1 LSGREPSQGSP
12 QHPSQAETGKPV
24 ARMVSDEA
32 RDDAVVPFAVEPL
45 DVRGCIVRLGASIDH
60 ILTKHNYPTP
70 VARLVG
76 EACALTVLLA
86 TSLKIDGRFQ
96 LQTRSD
102 GPVGMLVVDF
112 DAPDRLR
119 ALARFD
125 AGTQAALPRTGD
137 LLGRGHLAVTV
148 EQSDGASRYQ
158 GIVAL
163 LGQGL
168 EGAARQYFDQS
179 AQIPTRVRLAVAE
192 SVTGAGVAWRA
203 GGVMT
208 QFLPRSPERW
218 VRADLDPGDAPDGR
232 RPEPALVDDAWREAE
247 ALLAT
252 IEDHELVDPALS
264 SERLL
269 YRLFHE
275 HGVKVFLP
283 QDVQDAC
290 RCSNE
295 RIKDMLDRF
304 TVQERRDMTGDD
316 GLIGVTCEFCSTYRA
331 FDPTDFES

>member
-1 LSGREPSQGSP
+1 MT
-12 QHPSQAETGKPV
+12 AEVSKGPV
-24 ARMVSDEA
+24 ARPVSDEA

-45 DVRGCIVRLGASIDH
+45 DVRGRVVRLGESIDH
-60 ILTKHNYPTP
+60 ILAKHNYPTP

-76 EACALTVLLA
+76 EACVLTVLLA
-86 TSLKIDGRFQ
+86 TSLKIEGRFQ
-96 LQTRSD
+96 LQTRGD
-102 GPVGMLVVDF
+102 GAIGMLVVDF

-125 AGTQAALPRTGD
+125 TEKLGALARTTDLIGT
-137 LLGRGHLAVTV
+137 GHLAVTV
-148 EQSDGASRYQ
+148 EQGNGTSRYQ
-158 GIVAL
+158 GIIAL
-163 LGQGL
+163 QGQGL
-168 EGAARQYFDQS
+168 QDAARQYFDQS

-192 SVTGAGVAWRA
+192 NVTAAGVKWRA

-208 QFLPRSPERW
+208 QFLPRSPERRI
-218 VRADLDPGDAPDGR
+218 RADLDPGDAPGGFKLGV
-232 RPEPALVDDAWREAE
+232 PSTDDAWIEAE

-252 IEDHELVDPALS
+252 IEDHELVDPAQS

-275 HGVKVFLP
+275 QGVKVFSP
-283 QDVQDAC
+283 QGVRDAC

-295 RIKDMLDRF
+295 RIEAMLHRF
-304 TVQERRDMTGDD
+304 TPRERHDMIGDD

-331 FDPTDFES
+331 FDPADFES

>member
-1 LSGREPSQGSP
+1 MTI
-12 QHPSQAETGKPV
+12 QASRGPV
-24 ARMVSDEA
+24 ARPVSDEA
-32 RDDAVVPFAVEPL
+32 RDDAVVPFAVEQL
-45 DVRGCIVRLGASIDH
+45 DVRGRVVRLGATIDH
-60 ILTKHNYPTP
+60 ILAKHGYPTP

-76 EACALTVLLA
+76 EACVLTVLLA
-86 TSLKIDGRFQ
+86 TSLKIEGRFQ
-96 LQTRSD
+96 LQTRGD
-102 GPVGMLVVDF
+102 GAIGMLVVDF
-112 DAPDRLR
+112 DTPDRLR

-125 AGTQAALPRTGD
+125 ADKLGARLRACD
-137 LLGRGHLAVTV
+137 LLGTGHLAVTV
-148 EQSDGASRYQ
+148 EQSDGTSRYQ

-163 LGQGL
+163 QGQGL
-168 EGAARQYFDQS
+168 EDAARQYFDQS

-192 SVTGAGVAWRA
+192 NVTGAGVQWRA

-208 QFLPRSPERW
+208 QFLPRSPERRY
-218 VRADLDPGDAPDGR
+218 RADLDPGDAPGGLTMAT
-232 RPEPALVDDAWREAE
+232 PPADDAWIEAE

-275 HGVKVFLP
+275 QGVTVFP
-283 QDVQDAC
+283 AQDVRDAC

-295 RIKDMLDRF
+295 RIEAMLRRF
-304 TVQERRDMTGDD
+304 TPLERRDMTGDD

-331 FDPTDFES
+331 FDPADFEA

>member
-1 LSGREPSQGSP
+1 MTI
-12 QHPSQAETGKPV
+12 QASRGPV
-24 ARMVSDEA
+24 ARPVSDEA

-45 DVRGCIVRLGASIDH
+45 DVRGRVVRLGATIDH
-60 ILTKHNYPTP
+60 ILAKHGYPTP

-76 EACALTVLLA
+76 EACVLTVLLA
-86 TSLKIDGRFQ
+86 TSLKIEGRFQ
-96 LQTRSD
+96 LQTRGD
-102 GPVGMLVVDF
+102 GAIGMLVVDF
-112 DAPDRLR
+112 DTPDRLR

-125 AGTQAALPRTGD
+125 ADKLGARLRACD
-137 LLGRGHLAVTV
+137 LLGTGHLAVTV
-148 EQSDGASRYQ
+148 EQSDGMSRYQ

-163 LGQGL
+163 QGQGL
-168 EGAARQYFDQS
+168 EDAARQYFDQS

-192 SVTGAGVAWRA
+192 NVTGAGVQWRA

-208 QFLPRSPERW
+208 QFLPRSPERRY
-218 VRADLDPGDAPDGR
+218 RADLDPGDAPGGLTMAT
-232 RPEPALVDDAWREAE
+232 PPADDAWIEAE

-275 HGVKVFLP
+275 QGVTVFP
-283 QDVQDAC
+283 AQDVRDAC

-295 RIKDMLDRF
+295 RIEEMLRRF
-304 TVQERRDMTGDD
+304 TPLERRDMTGDD

-331 FDPTDFES
+331 FDPADFKA

>member
-1 LSGREPSQGSP
+1 MTI
-12 QHPSQAETGKPV
+12 QASRGPV
-24 ARMVSDEA
+24 ARPVSDEA

-45 DVRGCIVRLGASIDH
+45 DVRGRVVRLGATIDH
-60 ILTKHNYPTP
+60 ILAKHGYPTP

-76 EACALTVLLA
+76 EACVLTVLLA
-86 TSLKIDGRFQ
+86 TSLKIEGRFQ
-96 LQTRSD
+96 LQTRGD
-102 GPVGMLVVDF
+102 GAIDMLVVDF
-112 DAPDRLR
+112 DTPDRLR

-125 AGTQAALPRTGD
+125 AEKLSARLRACD
-137 LLGRGHLAVTV
+137 LLGTGHLAVTV
-148 EQSDGASRYQ
+148 EQSDATSRYQ

-163 LGQGL
+163 QGQGL
-168 EGAARQYFDQS
+168 EDAARQYFDQS

-192 SVTGAGVAWRA
+192 NVTGAGVQWRA

-208 QFLPRSPERW
+208 QFLPRSPERRY
-218 VRADLDPGDAPDGR
+218 RADLDPGDVPGGLTMATP
-232 RPEPALVDDAWREAE
+232 PADDAWIEAE

-275 HGVKVFLP
+275 QGVTVFP
-283 QDVQDAC
+283 AQDVRDAC

-295 RIKDMLDRF
+295 RIEAMLRRF
-304 TVQERRDMTGDD
+304 TPLERRDMTGDD

-331 FDPTDFES
+331 FDPASFES

>member
-1 LSGREPSQGSP
+1 
-12 QHPSQAETGKPV
+12 V
-24 ARMVSDEA
+24 ARPVSDEA

-45 DVRGCIVRLGASIDH
+45 DVRGRVVRLGATIDH
-60 ILTKHNYPTP
+60 ILAKHGYPTP

-76 EACALTVLLA
+76 EACVLTVLLA
-86 TSLKIDGRFQ
+86 TSLKIEGRFQ
-96 LQTRSD
+96 LQTRGD
-102 GPVGMLVVDF
+102 GAIGMLVVDF
-112 DAPDRLR
+112 DTPDRLR

-125 AGTQAALPRTGD
+125 ADKLGARLRACD
-137 LLGRGHLAVTV
+137 LLGTGHLAVTV
-148 EQSDGASRYQ
+148 EQSDGTSRYQ
-158 GIVAL
+158 GIVSL
-163 LGQGL
+163 QGQGL
-168 EGAARQYFDQS
+168 EDAARQYFDQS

-192 SVTGAGVAWRA
+192 NVTGAGVQWRA

-208 QFLPRSPERW
+208 QFLPRSPERRY
-218 VRADLDPGDAPDGR
+218 RADLDPGDAPGGLTMAT
-232 RPEPALVDDAWREAE
+232 PPVDDAWIEAE

-275 HGVKVFLP
+275 QGVTVFP
-283 QDVQDAC
+283 AQDVRDAC

-295 RIKDMLDRF
+295 RIEAMLRRF
-304 TVQERRDMTGDD
+304 TPLERRDMTGDD

-331 FDPTDFES
+331 FDPASFES

>member
-1 LSGREPSQGSP
+1 MTI
-12 QHPSQAETGKPV
+12 QASRGPV
-24 ARMVSDEA
+24 ARPVSDEA

-45 DVRGCIVRLGASIDH
+45 DVRGRVVRLGATIDH
-60 ILTKHNYPTP
+60 ILAKHGYPTP

-76 EACALTVLLA
+76 EACVLTVLLA
-86 TSLKIDGRFQ
+86 TSLKIEGRFQ
-96 LQTRSD
+96 LQTRGD
-102 GPVGMLVVDF
+102 GAIGMLVVDF
-112 DAPDRLR
+112 DTPDRLR

-125 AGTQAALPRTGD
+125 ADKLGARLRACD
-137 LLGRGHLAVTV
+137 LLGTGHLAVTV
-148 EQSDGASRYQ
+148 EQSDATSRYQ

-163 LGQGL
+163 QGQGL
-168 EGAARQYFDQS
+168 EDAARQYFDQS

-192 SVTGAGVAWRA
+192 NVTGAGVQWRA

-208 QFLPRSPERW
+208 QFLPRSPERRY
-218 VRADLDPGDAPDGR
+218 RADLDPGDAPGGLTMAT
-232 RPEPALVDDAWREAE
+232 PPADDAWIEAE

-275 HGVKVFLP
+275 QGVTVFP
-283 QDVQDAC
+283 AQDVRDAC

-295 RIKDMLDRF
+295 RIEAMLRRF
-304 TVQERRDMTGDD
+304 TPLERRDMTGDD

-331 FDPTDFES
+331 FDPADFEA

>member
-1 LSGREPSQGSP
+1 MTI
-12 QHPSQAETGKPV
+12 QASRGPV
-24 ARMVSDEA
+24 ARPVSDEA

-45 DVRGCIVRLGASIDH
+45 DVRGRVVRLGATIDH
-60 ILTKHNYPTP
+60 ILAKHGYPTP

-76 EACALTVLLA
+76 EACVLTVLLA
-86 TSLKIDGRFQ
+86 TSLKIEGRFQ
-96 LQTRSD
+96 LQTRGD
-102 GPVGMLVVDF
+102 GAIGMLVVDF
-112 DAPDRLR
+112 DTPDRLR

-125 AGTQAALPRTGD
+125 AEKLSARLRACD
-137 LLGRGHLAVTV
+137 LLGTGHLAVTV
-148 EQSDGASRYQ
+148 EQSDATSRYQ

-163 LGQGL
+163 QGQGL
-168 EGAARQYFDQS
+168 EDAARQYFDQS

-192 SVTGAGVAWRA
+192 NVTGAGVQWRA

-208 QFLPRSPERW
+208 QFLPRSPERRY
-218 VRADLDPGDAPDGR
+218 RADLDPGDAPGGLTMAT
-232 RPEPALVDDAWREAE
+232 PPADDAWIEAE

-275 HGVKVFLP
+275 QGVTVFP
-283 QDVQDAC
+283 AQDVRDAC

-295 RIKDMLDRF
+295 RIEAMLRRF
-304 TVQERRDMTGDD
+304 TPLERRDMTGDD

-331 FDPTDFES
+331 FDPADFEA

>member
-1 LSGREPSQGSP
+1 MTAPTS
-12 QHPSQAETGKPV
+12 SQASSRAESGGAF
-24 ARMVSDEA
+24 ARPVSDEA
-32 RDDAVVPFAVEPL
+32 RDDVVVPFAVEPL
-45 DVRGCIVRLGASIDH
+45 DVRGRVVRLGASLDH
-60 ILTKHNYPTP
+60 ILAKHGYPTP

-76 EACALTVLLA
+76 EACVLTVLLA
-86 TSLKIDGRFQ
+86 TSLEIEGRFQ
-96 LQTRSD
+96 LQTRGD
-102 GPVGMLVVDF
+102 GAIGMLVVDF

-125 AGTQAALPRTGD
+125 AEKLVPLTRTTDLIGT
-137 LLGRGHLAVTV
+137 GHLAVTV
-148 EQSDGASRYQ
+148 EQGNGTARYQ

-163 LGQGL
+163 KGQGL
-168 EGAARQYFDQS
+168 EDAAQQYFDQS

-192 SVTGAGVAWRA
+192 SVTGAGMKWRA

-208 QFLPRSPERW
+208 QFLPRSPERRI
-218 VRADLDPGDAPDGR
+218 RADLDPGDAPGGLKLAT
-232 RPEPALVDDAWREAE
+232 PPAADAWIEAE

-252 IEDHELVDPALS
+252 IEDHELVDPAVS

-275 HGVKVFLP
+275 QGVKVFP
-283 QDVQDAC
+283 AQGVHDAC

-295 RIKDMLDRF
+295 RIKAMLDRF
-304 TVQERRDMTGDD
+304 TPRERRDMTGDN

-331 FDPTDFES
+331 FDPADFEP

>member
-1 LSGREPSQGSP
+1 MTI
-12 QHPSQAETGKPV
+12 QASRGPV
-24 ARMVSDEA
+24 ARPVSDEA
-32 RDDAVVPFAVEPL
+32 RDDAVVPFAVEQL
-45 DVRGCIVRLGASIDH
+45 DVRGRVVRLGATIDH
-60 ILTKHNYPTP
+60 ILAKHGYPTP

-76 EACALTVLLA
+76 EACVLTVLLA
-86 TSLKIDGRFQ
+86 TSLKIEGRFQ
-96 LQTRSD
+96 LQTRGD
-102 GPVGMLVVDF
+102 GAIGMLVVDF
-112 DAPDRLR
+112 DTPDRVR

-125 AGTQAALPRTGD
+125 ADKLGARLRACD
-137 LLGRGHLAVTV
+137 LLGTGHLAVTV
-148 EQSDGASRYQ
+148 EQSDGTSRYQ

-163 LGQGL
+163 QGQGL
-168 EGAARQYFDQS
+168 EDAARQYFDQS

-192 SVTGAGVAWRA
+192 NVTGAGVQWRA

-208 QFLPRSPERW
+208 QFLPRSPERRY
-218 VRADLDPGDAPDGR
+218 RADLDPGDAPGGLTMAT
-232 RPEPALVDDAWREAE
+232 PPADDAWIEAE

-275 HGVKVFLP
+275 QGVTVFP
-283 QDVQDAC
+283 AQDVRDAC

-295 RIKDMLDRF
+295 RIEAMLRRF
-304 TVQERRDMTGDD
+304 TPLERRDMTGDD

-331 FDPTDFES
+331 FDPADFEA

>member
-1 LSGREPSQGSP
+1 MTI
-12 QHPSQAETGKPV
+12 QASRGPV
-24 ARMVSDEA
+24 ARPVSDEA

-45 DVRGCIVRLGASIDH
+45 DVRGRVVRLGATIDH
-60 ILTKHNYPTP
+60 ILAKHGYPTP

-76 EACALTVLLA
+76 EACVLTVLLA
-86 TSLKIDGRFQ
+86 TSLKIEGRFQ
-96 LQTRSD
+96 LQTRGD
-102 GPVGMLVVDF
+102 GAIGMLVVDF
-112 DAPDRLR
+112 DTPDRLR

-125 AGTQAALPRTGD
+125 AEKLSARLRACD
-137 LLGRGHLAVTV
+137 LLGTGHLAVTV
-148 EQSDGASRYQ
+148 EQSDATSRYQ

-163 LGQGL
+163 QGQGL
-168 EGAARQYFDQS
+168 EDAARQYFDQS

-192 SVTGAGVAWRA
+192 NVTGAGVQWRA

-208 QFLPRSPERW
+208 QFLPRSPERRY
-218 VRADLDPGDAPDGR
+218 RADLDPGDAPGGLTMAT
-232 RPEPALVDDAWREAE
+232 PPADDAWIEAE

-275 HGVKVFLP
+275 QGVTVFP
-283 QDVQDAC
+283 AQDVRDAC

-295 RIKDMLDRF
+295 RIEAMLRRF
-304 TVQERRDMTGDD
+304 TPLERRDMTCDD

-331 FDPTDFES
+331 FDPADFEA

>member
-1 LSGREPSQGSP
+1 MTI
-12 QHPSQAETGKPV
+12 QASRGPV
-24 ARMVSDEA
+24 ARPVSDEA

-45 DVRGCIVRLGASIDH
+45 DVRGRVVRLGATIDH
-60 ILTKHNYPTP
+60 ILAKHGYPTP

-76 EACALTVLLA
+76 EACVLTVLLA
-86 TSLKIDGRFQ
+86 TSLKIEGRFQ
-96 LQTRSD
+96 LQTRGD
-102 GPVGMLVVDF
+102 GAIGMLVVDF
-112 DAPDRLR
+112 DTPDRLR

-125 AGTQAALPRTGD
+125 ADKLGARLRACD
-137 LLGRGHLAVTV
+137 LLGTGHLAVTV
-148 EQSDGASRYQ
+148 EQSDGTSRYQ

-163 LGQGL
+163 QGQGL
-168 EGAARQYFDQS
+168 EDAARQYFDQS

-192 SVTGAGVAWRA
+192 NVTGAGVQWRA

-208 QFLPRSPERW
+208 QFLPRSPERRY
-218 VRADLDPGDAPDGR
+218 RADLDPGDAPGGLTMAT
-232 RPEPALVDDAWREAE
+232 PPADDAWIEAE

-275 HGVKVFLP
+275 QGVTVFP
-283 QDVQDAC
+283 AQDVRDAC

-295 RIKDMLDRF
+295 RIEAMLRRF
-304 TVQERRDMTGDD
+304 TPLERRDMTGDD

-331 FDPTDFES
+331 FDPADFEA

>member
-1 LSGREPSQGSP
+1 
-12 QHPSQAETGKPV
+12 V
-24 ARMVSDEA
+24 ARPVSDEA

-45 DVRGCIVRLGASIDH
+45 DVRGRVVRLGATIDH
-60 ILTKHNYPTP
+60 ILAKHGYPTP

-76 EACALTVLLA
+76 EACVLTVLLA
-86 TSLKIDGRFQ
+86 TSLKIEGRFQ
-96 LQTRSD
+96 LQTRGD
-102 GPVGMLVVDF
+102 GAIGMLVVDF
-112 DAPDRLR
+112 DTPDRLR

-125 AGTQAALPRTGD
+125 ADKLGARLRACD
-137 LLGRGHLAVTV
+137 LLGTGHLAVTV
-148 EQSDGASRYQ
+148 EQSDGTSRYQ
-158 GIVAL
+158 GIVSL
-163 LGQGL
+163 QGQGL
-168 EGAARQYFDQS
+168 EDAARQYFDQS

-192 SVTGAGVAWRA
+192 NVTGAGVQWRA

-208 QFLPRSPERW
+208 QFLPRSPERRY
-218 VRADLDPGDAPDGR
+218 RADLDPGDAPGGLTMAT
-232 RPEPALVDDAWREAE
+232 PPADDAWIEAE

-275 HGVKVFLP
+275 QGVTVFP
-283 QDVQDAC
+283 AQNVRDAC

-295 RIKDMLDRF
+295 RIEAMLRRF
-304 TVQERRDMTGDD
+304 TPLERRDMTGDD

-331 FDPTDFES
+331 FDPADFEA